1 MCDDSGGVP
10 ARRGAEATSSDIWT
24 GRMAT
29 YPHSHRQSASNFSWI
44 SQTPT
49 SALTFAIDNAV
60 FGIEKKK
67 KTNCKWRLECI
78 FKADTCQDQVEK
90 FLLGI
95 QDARIPGTAAPW
107 PVTNVDGTRPIIP
120 FVCLPSFFLTFE
132 MRKVSVGQRVFNM
145 IAASVC
151 NLRFPNS

>member
-1 MCDDSGGVP
+1 MWRQWRSSGKTGGGGNIEWYMNWQDGHLP
-10 ARRGAEATSSDIWT
+10 TLPQAICLQFFLNFPNTDISIDI
-24 GRMAT
+24 R
-29 YPHSHRQSASNFSWI
+29 HRQRSFR
-44 SQTPT
+44 
-49 SALTFAIDNAV
+49 DR
-60 FGIEKKK
+60 KKK